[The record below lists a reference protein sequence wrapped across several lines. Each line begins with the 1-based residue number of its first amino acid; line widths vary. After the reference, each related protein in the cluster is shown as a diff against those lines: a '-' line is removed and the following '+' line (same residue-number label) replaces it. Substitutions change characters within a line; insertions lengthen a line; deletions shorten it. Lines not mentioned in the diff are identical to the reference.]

1 MVWWEESEL
10 VAGTDDGSKT
20 KIVFTPTNHWS
31 RRTAFDQN
39 KCLWGSW
46 AVVGAKV
53 SHFCSYLSPG
63 VRHKTLIF
71 RLRVECS
78 TTFLKIRP
86 VHENDFVL
94 R

>member
-1 MVWWEESEL
+1 VKEMVWWEESEL

-53 SHFCSYLSPG
+53 SHFLSDSTSIG
-63 VRHKTLIF
+63 IQTLDI
-71 RLRVECS
+71 
-78 TTFLKIRP
+78 
-86 VHENDFVL
+86 
-94 R
+94 